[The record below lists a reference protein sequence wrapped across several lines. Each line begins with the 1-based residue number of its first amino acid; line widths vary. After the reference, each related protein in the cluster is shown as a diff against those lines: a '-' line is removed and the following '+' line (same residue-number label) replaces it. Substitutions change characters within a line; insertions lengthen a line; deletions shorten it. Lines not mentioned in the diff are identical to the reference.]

1 METKKATIKREE
13 LQTSLI
19 LEGNSETFEIILT
32 DDNPNNIKNVFNN
45 LLKNL
50 KKGLFKFELED
61 TKQDMF
67 HHICVE
73 YLLQLNSE
81 IETIYQELDEF
92 ELTEEEQSEQ
102 IETEQVEIKE

>member
-1 METKKATIKREE
+1 MENKKATIKREE
-13 LQTSLI
+13 SQTSLI

-81 IETIYQELDEF
+81 IETIYQELTDF
-92 ELTEEEQSEQ
+92 GLTEIGLDEI
-102 IETEQVEIKE
+102 IE

>member
-45 LLKNL
+45 LLKSL

-81 IETIYQELDEF
+81 IETIYQELNEF

-102 IETEQVEIKE
+102 KETEQEEIKE